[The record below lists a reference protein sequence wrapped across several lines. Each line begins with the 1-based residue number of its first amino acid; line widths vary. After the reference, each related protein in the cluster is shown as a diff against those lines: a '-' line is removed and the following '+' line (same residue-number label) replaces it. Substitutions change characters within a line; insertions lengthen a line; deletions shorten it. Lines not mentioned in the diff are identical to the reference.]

1 MNIFGL
7 NIEETILFEDK
18 DIIVCRKPGGIPVQT
33 RRSTMMDMESGLK
46 NYLAK
51 KGEDPYLAVVH
62 RLDQPV
68 QGILVFGKNQR
79 SGARLS
85 EQIQTGQMEKIYL
98 ACVQGI
104 PVDKE
109 GVLEDQIEKVPG
121 SNLSRIVG
129 KKTKN
134 SRKAVLEYKVLKEGK
149 ECSLLEIHLK
159 TGRHHQIRVQLAHM
173 GHPIIGDTKYNEER
187 NGGYVPENF
196 LSYILKPGKRWNL
209 R

>member
-1 MNIFGL
+1 MD
-7 NIEETILFEDK
+7 IL
-18 DIIVCRKPGGIPVQT
+18 
-33 RRSTMMDMESGLK
+33 MMEQ
-46 NYLAK
+46 K
-51 KGEDPYLAVVH
+51 K
-62 RLDQPV
+62 
-68 QGILVFGKNQR
+68 
-79 SGARLS
+79 
-85 EQIQTGQMEKIYL
+85 QMEKIYL

-159 TGRHHQIRVQLAHM
+159 TGRHHQIRCQLSDM
-173 GHPIIGDTKYNEER
+173 GCVIKGDLKYGAPRSNPDGSICLHSRRVTFIHPVRKEEMTIEAP
-187 NGGYVPENF
+187 VPPSWKGFGVE
-196 LSYILKPGKRWNL
+196 
-209 R
+209 